1 MVWLTLAGCIRK
13 VSAAPTRYIAAVIEN
28 CHPPTTGC
36 PRAEE
41 PGRAIL
47 HSCKVSSRTRLGVSS
62 RSCPIS
68 TESPGQALHEDWA
81 REEHL
86 RSSIDTRSVEILK
99 PDLDN
104 TDFAK
109 WQGVIV
115 AMS

>member
-1 MVWLTLAGCIRK
+1 MKI
-13 VSAAPTRYIAAVIEN
+13 
-28 CHPPTTGC
+28 
-36 PRAEE
+36 
-41 PGRAIL
+41 GR
-47 HSCKVSSRTRLGVSS
+47 
-62 RSCPIS
+62 
-68 TESPGQALHEDWA
+68 